1 MISLLHH
8 FRIMMS
14 IRISFWLHD
23 LTTLCSDFDLWSIG
37 KSQKYYIFPRKSC
50 IAPNYFKLNFL
61 RNCDCFWVILTKVWF
76 KERRAGYKFD
86 QPDNKVN
93 FYLGF
98 GLPILLLPHLQS
110 VWPQNCWYDP
120 LRFLLA
126 RCLLNIWPTKPMF
139 VSKASKLYSQVNLRF
154 NYTTYYLN
162 SSLEV
167 EASCPQTDPGASS
180 WRWICQSRRTTR
192 RCALAVIEVK
202 HKFGSTGCRQRGWFS
217 WQWLV
222 ASFVFSDILVPKL
235 NSSVGKLWKLNKG
248 QVEEG
253 LPPFTALQ
261 LSGKRLR

>member
-1 MISLLHH
+1 MYKV
-8 FRIMMS
+8 
-14 IRISFWLHD
+14 
-23 LTTLCSDFDLWSIG
+23 FDLKIVG
-37 KSQKYYIFPRKSC
+37 TTPCVF
-50 IAPNYFKLNFL
+50 
-61 RNCDCFWVILTKVWF
+61 
-76 KERRAGYKFD
+76 
-86 QPDNKVN
+86 
-93 FYLGF
+93 
-98 GLPILLLPHLQS
+98 
-110 VWPQNCWYDP
+110 
-120 LRFLLA
+120 
-126 RCLLNIWPTKPMF
+126 CLLDVFWIFGQQNQCF

-167 EASCPQTDPGASS
+167 EASCPQADPGASS

-222 ASFVFSDILVPKL
+222 ASFFLSNILVPKL

-261 LSGKRLR
+261 LSGKGFDSCTTSYLLHWRPASGAS